1 MKTLTILLI
10 TVAFVATSVSAAD
23 IGGPICYACETLVNK
38 LEDYISG
45 GHTADEVKA
54 WIDSYC
60 EDIPLIPEHCKE
72 WANEAIDYINNN
84 IIDAK
89 DICKD
94 LGAC

>member
-54 WIDSYC
+54 WIDSVRSFTLT
-60 EDIPLIPEHCKE
+60 LIIFIYYYYKKNNKKE
-72 WANEAIDYINNN
+72 FFESTV
-84 IIDAK
+84 
-89 DICKD
+89 
-94 LGAC
+94 L